1 MRVIVLMEFDL
12 FEFSALVTMAIGLV
26 RFLVL
31 LLAVA
36 ICGAASVV
44 QPISDSHRSAAQ
56 DVFVPV
62 DGSYK
67 RLVSLKI
74 HTLISFLECCGVH
87 FGFRFFFLPTCLC
100 LGCSL
105 KLRNCFMYSTFCTD
119 PSKFE
124 ILLMISLEEAYEAL
138 KTLEILEID
147 KKSDL
152 SSATCENV
160 VKVLGSSSSST
171 LKDAFYALK
180 VNGILKCK
188 TGEDVPKVNNCLL
201 SVRQRYSMT

>member
-1 MRVIVLMEFDL
+1 MEFDL
-12 FEFSALVTMAIGLV
+12 FEFSDAVMMAIGLV

-31 LLAVA
+31 ILAVA
-36 ICGAASVV
+36 ICGAASVF

-87 FGFRFFFLPTCLC
+87 FGFRFFYHMLC

-105 KLRNCFMYSTFCTD
+105 KLRNCFTYSTFLYG
-119 PSKFE
+119 P
-124 ILLMISLEEAYEAL
+124 I
-138 KTLEILEID
+138 
-147 KKSDL
+147 
-152 SSATCENV
+152 
-160 VKVLGSSSSST
+160 
-171 LKDAFYALK
+171 
-180 VNGILKCK
+180 
-188 TGEDVPKVNNCLL
+188 
-201 SVRQRYSMT
+201 